1 MRALILAL
9 VLVFTP
15 VSAALADND
24 VGCGVGTEIW
34 KGNTGLMY
42 KLLASS
48 TNGLTFQTISI
59 TFGLINCNG
68 RNAVGA
74 SARTRHYVSTNFDR
88 IARDSAVAGGES
100 LDTLAVLLEID
111 ESDRAEFAALTQRH
125 FEELYSSDH
134 VTSDEMLQTLD
145 RLMREDARL
154 SVYVRG

>member
-24 VGCGVGTEIW
+24 VGCGVGTMIW
-34 KGNTGLMY
+34 EGNSGLMY

-48 TNGLTFQTISI
+48 TNNLTFQTISI
-59 TFGLINCNG
+59 TLGALNCNG

-74 SARTRHYVSTNFDR
+74 NARTRHYVSTNFDR

-145 RLMREDARL
+145 RLMREDAQL

>member
-15 VSAALADND
+15 LSAALADND
-24 VGCGVGTEIW
+24 VGCGVGTQIW
-34 KGNTGLMY
+34 KGNSGLMY

-48 TNGLTFQTISI
+48 TNGITFQTISI
-59 TFGLINCNG
+59 TFGLVNCNG
-68 RNAVGA
+68 RNEVGA

-111 ESDRAEFAALTQRH
+111 ESDRASFAALTQRH

-134 VTSDEMLQTLD
+134 VTSDEMLRTLD
-145 RLMREDARL
+145 RLMREDAQL

>member
-15 VSAALADND
+15 LSAALADND

-34 KGNTGLMY
+34 KGNTGLGY

-48 TNGLTFQTISI
+48 TNGITFQSISI

-74 SARTRHYVSTNFDR
+74 SARTRHYVWTNFDR

-111 ESDRAEFAALTQRH
+111 ESDRADFAALTQRH